1 MSNWDGKATNESG
14 EPLMTREQYA
24 NESYHDALSQQDAR
38 EYEMYDSPEA
48 QFVPEVCPW
57 YEFVYEAFNDAGV
70 EDDYLQNQMV
80 SQLQSMAK
88 RNAELRKGLE
98 YDTHYRALQ
107 EQYDYLRIEYE
118 GTYSQLD
125 ELLKAQ
131 EEQE

>member
-1 MSNWDGKATNESG
+1 MSNWDGKATNENG

-24 NESYHDALSQQDAR
+24 NESYYDALSQQDAR

-48 QFVPEVCPW
+48 QSESEVRPW

-70 EDDYLQNQMV
+70 EDDYLLEQMV
-80 SQLQSMAK
+80 SQLESM
-88 RNAELRKGLE
+88 NNQIAELKKGMQ
-98 YDTHYRALQ
+98 YDTHYLALQ
-107 EQYDYLRIEYE
+107 ERYDYLQLEYE

-131 EEQE
+131 EEKE

>member
-1 MSNWDGKATNESG
+1 M
-14 EPLMTREQYA
+14 
-24 NESYHDALSQQDAR
+24 
-38 EYEMYDSPEA
+38 
-48 QFVPEVCPW
+48 
-57 YEFVYEAFNDAGV
+57 
-70 EDDYLQNQMV
+70 
-80 SQLQSMAK
+80 
-88 RNAELRKGLE
+88 RKGLE

>member
-1 MSNWDGKATNESG
+1 MSDWDGQATNESG

-48 QFVPEVCPW
+48 QFEPEVCPW

-70 EDDYLQNQMV
+70 EDDYLLNQMV
-80 SQLQSMAK
+80 SNLQSMDK
-88 RNAELRKGLE
+88 RITDLKKGME
-98 YDTHYRALQ
+98 YDTHYLALQ

-118 GTYSQLD
+118 STYSQLD

-131 EEQE
+131 GEVE